1 MADNKLAAIYVHS
14 KANFIIKL
22 PISLNATKRNIG
34 WKSHEKRISFRK
46 ESRKVA
52 RSIRRIRLAF
62 ITPAQEK
69 YEREQIEK
77 YRRAKNSTS
86 IF

>member
-34 WKSHEKRISFRK
+34 
-46 ESRKVA
+46 
-52 RSIRRIRLAF
+52 
-62 ITPAQEK
+62 
-69 YEREQIEK
+69 
-77 YRRAKNSTS
+77 
-86 IF
+86 